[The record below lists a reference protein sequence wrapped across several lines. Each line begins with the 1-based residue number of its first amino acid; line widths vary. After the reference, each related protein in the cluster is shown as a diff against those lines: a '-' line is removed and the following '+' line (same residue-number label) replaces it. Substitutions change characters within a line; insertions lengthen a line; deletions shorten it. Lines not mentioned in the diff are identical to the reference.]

1 MRKTKKAVAAI
12 LTLLLIVSMTACALH
27 GKNLTMDALVNAS
40 TRDEVIEL
48 LGDSFSAAGDSD
60 WYESVEYMGEPYS
73 MLVSYC
79 DNTLDNIAMHCN
91 YEGMRGMDLV
101 LERLNYTVTAR
112 ERQLAKNAL
121 EEVACELTEKYG
133 EPEVYY
139 SPVET
144 TTRSWYVGDC
154 EIELEDHTGND
165 QFKALGAYEIL
176 IWY

>member
-12 LTLLLIVSMTACALH
+12 LTLLLIVSMTACAPH

-79 DNTLDNIAMHCN
+79 DNTLDNIAMHCD

-121 EEVACELTEKYG
+121 EEVACELTENMVNRRFTIHRSRQRPAAGTSVTVRLSLKITPETISSRPW
-133 EPEVYY
+133 EPM
-139 SPVET
+139 
-144 TTRSWYVGDC
+144 RS
-154 EIELEDHTGND
+154 
-165 QFKALGAYEIL
+165 
-176 IWY
+176 

>member
-73 MLVSYC
+73 MLVS
-79 DNTLDNIAMHCN
+79 
-91 YEGMRGMDLV
+91 
-101 LERLNYTVTAR
+101 
-112 ERQLAKNAL
+112 
-121 EEVACELTEKYG
+121 
-133 EPEVYY
+133 
-139 SPVET
+139 
-144 TTRSWYVGDC
+144 
-154 EIELEDHTGND
+154 
-165 QFKALGAYEIL
+165 
-176 IWY
+176 